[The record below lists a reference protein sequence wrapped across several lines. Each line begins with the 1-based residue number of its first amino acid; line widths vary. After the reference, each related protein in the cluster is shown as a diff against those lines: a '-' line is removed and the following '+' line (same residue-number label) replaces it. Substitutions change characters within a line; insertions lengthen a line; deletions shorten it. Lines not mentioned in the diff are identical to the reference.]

1 MFKATNFDTA
11 VNSIRRDDS
20 SIENRLIPSFGF
32 GLETFFGHRV
42 YYLLHIC
49 YYSQVKLTKRTR
61 LRGISGD
68 IYESRYHWRFGL
80 YRIATG

>member
-11 VNSIRRDDS
+11 VNSTRRDDS

-32 GLETFFGHRV
+32 GLKNSSDTVFTI
-42 YYLLHIC
+42 LLHIW
-49 YYSQVKLTKRTR
+49 YYSKVKLTKR
-61 LRGISGD
+61 LVWRGIFGD

-80 YRIATG
+80 YWSAAG

>member
-11 VNSIRRDDS
+11 VNSMTRDDS
-20 SIENRLIPSFGF
+20 SMENRLIPSFGL
-32 GLETFFGHRV
+32 GLTILRDRV
-42 YYLLHIC
+42 YYLLHIW
-49 YYSQVKLTKRTR
+49 YYSPVKLTKR
-61 LRGISGD
+61 LVWRGISGD

>member
-32 GLETFFGHRV
+32 GLKILRRRV
-42 YYLLHIC
+42 YYLLHIW
-49 YYSQVKLTKRTR
+49 YYSQVKLTKR
-61 LRGISGD
+61 LVWRGISGD